1 MAGITDRPF
10 RKLARSF
17 GAALAV
23 SEMLSAKPELRESR
37 KSRLRRD
44 HAGEP
49 GPISVQIAGGEPAML
64 ADAARFNVDQGA
76 QIIDINMGCP
86 AKKVCNVNAGSAL
99 LQDEGLVARILEAVT
114 AAVSVPVTLKIRTGP
129 NPDRRNAVRVARI
142 AESAGIQLLAVHGRT
157 RACAFAGEAE
167 YATIAEVKSSVRMP
181 VIANGDIRTPEEA
194 KRVLDLT
201 GADGIM
207 IGRAAQGRPWLF
219 REIAS
224 YLDTGKRTAAP
235 TAAEM
240 SAVLTEQLLGLYDLY
255 GAEHGARIARKHI
268 GWTVRELPDGEQFRQ
283 EANRI
288 VDAEAQLR
296 AVAEYFGALAANEA
310 LYVEKQVA

>member
-1 MAGITDRPF
+1 
-10 RKLARSF
+10 
-17 GAALAV
+17 
-23 SEMLSAKPELRESR
+23 
-37 KSRLRRD
+37 
-44 HAGEP
+44 
-49 GPISVQIAGGEPAML
+49 
-64 ADAARFNVDQGA
+64 
-76 QIIDINMGCP
+76 
-86 AKKVCNVNAGSAL
+86 
-99 LQDEGLVARILEAVT
+99 
-114 AAVSVPVTLKIRTGP
+114 
-129 NPDRRNAVRVARI
+129 
-142 AESAGIQLLAVHGRT
+142 
-157 RACAFAGEAE
+157 
-167 YATIAEVKSSVRMP
+167 MP
-181 VIANGDIRTPEEA
+181 VIANGDIRTPEAA

-219 REIAS
+219 REIVS
-224 YLDTGKRTAAP
+224 YLETGQRTAPP

-296 AVAEYFGALAANEA
+296 AVAEYFGALAANEE
-310 LYVEKQVA
+310 LYVEKRVA